1 MSKNLP
7 LGDRLP
13 RYGGGGACARG
24 GAVARRAGGREPR
37 LCPKPSCL
45 REALSPT
52 ACGRSPL
59 PEGAKEFFDNLPAP
73 FRGGMKAVTHIKK
86 IFIYTKETTIM
97 QKKFKIEVDCANCAA
112 KIETAIKELPGVKN
126 ASVSFMAQKLLLE
139 ADDDKFDAVLKD
151 AVKVAKKVEPDFEIE
166 L

>member
-1 MSKNLP
+1 MVNNKS
-7 LGDRLP
+7 
-13 RYGGGGACARG
+13 
-24 GAVARRAGGREPR
+24 
-37 LCPKPSCL
+37 
-45 REALSPT
+45 
-52 ACGRSPL
+52 
-59 PEGAKEFFDNLPAP
+59 
-73 FRGGMKAVTHIKK
+73 IKK

-151 AVKVAKKVEPDFEIE
+151 AVRVAKKVEPDFEIE